1 MKRFVTNSAEETENL
16 GAMLAEKLKD
26 GGFVAFFGGMG
37 MGKTVFVKGLAKA
50 LGIEDCITSP
60 TFAIVNE
67 YSGKVNLYH
76 FDMYRV
82 ETLDDLYS
90 TGFFDYTGEKNVI
103 AVEWSENIVDALPDK
118 YVSVKMEKGGHD
130 GQRVVYIDF
139 IGDDWTV

>member
-1 MKRFVTNSAEETENL
+1 MERFITDSTAETEKL
-16 GAMLAEKLKD
+16 GEMLAEKLKD

-37 MGKTVFVKGLAKA
+37 MGKTAFVRGMARA
-50 LGIEDCITSP
+50 FGIEDYVTSP

-82 ETLDDLYS
+82 ETIDDLYS
-90 TGFFDYTGEKNVI
+90 TGFFDYLDEKNVI
-103 AVEWSENIVDALPDK
+103 AVEWSENITEALPDK
-118 YVSVKMEKGGHD
+118 YVSVKIEKGEHD
-130 GQRVVYIDF
+130 DQRIVYIDF

>member
-37 MGKTVFVKGLAKA
+37 MGKTVFVRGLAKA

-76 FDMYRV
+76 LTCTAWRRWTICILRDFSI
-82 ETLDDLYS
+82 TQAK
-90 TGFFDYTGEKNVI
+90 KNVI

>member
-1 MKRFVTNSAEETENL
+1 
-16 GAMLAEKLKD
+16 
-26 GGFVAFFGGMG
+26 
-37 MGKTVFVKGLAKA
+37 MGKTVFVRGLAKA

-90 TGFFDYTGEKNVI
+90 TGFFDYTGEKKR
-103 AVEWSENIVDALPDK
+103 DCRR
-118 YVSVKMEKGGHD
+118 ME
-130 GQRVVYIDF
+130 
-139 IGDDWTV
+139 